1 MPIRFTPV
9 PLKAR
14 HDGWTAERQRRFID
28 MLAATRSLTKACAAV
43 GMSRTSAY
51 ALRDRSDALHFRLAW
66 RAALEAG
73 FARDRRSKVDEVQ
86 EVEGVPNSSSRT
98 STSSAWETLQTYLA
112 LLRAGDRHPG
122 PEPGSACI
130 PSVAERKADPGS
142 SPG

>member
-14 HDGWTAERQRRFID
+14 HDGWTAERQRRFIHV
-28 MLAATRSLTKACAAV
+28 LAATKSLTKACAAV

-51 ALRDRSDALHFRLAW
+51 NLRDRPDALHFRLAW

-73 FARDRRSKVDEVQ
+73 FARDRGSKVDEVQ

-112 LLRAGDRHPG
+112 LLRAQD
-122 PEPGSACI
+122 
-130 PSVAERKADPGS
+130 ERLG
-142 SPG
+142 SPGGG

>member
-1 MPIRFTPV
+1 MPIRFKPV

-14 HDGWTAERQRRFID
+14 HDGWTEERQRRFID
-28 MLAATRSLTKACAAV
+28 VLAATKSLTKACAAV
-43 GMSRTSAY
+43 GMSHTSAY
-51 ALRDRSDALHFRLAW
+51 ALRDRPDALQFRLAW

-112 LLRAGDRHPG
+112 LLRAQDEGLG
-122 PEPGSACI
+122 
-130 PSVAERKADPGS
+130 
-142 SPG
+142 SPGGG